1 MNWGPALLCCWPGLP
16 GLWYRGRWSSLFL
29 AVTFAVLL
37 NLTILASFIWTG
49 VFEDDAF
56 PAIAWP
62 VLLLTWFGSAMI
74 ARRNLPD
81 VMSLTKEDPVFAA
94 DEESETAVDALFI
107 EARREYLKGHWNEAQ
122 SLLQRQLNRY
132 PRDIESR
139 LLLATLFRHTRQFDD
154 ALIQLNQIGKFDP
167 AINWKNEIAR
177 ERELLR
183 LVHEF
188 EVNQYDP
195 AAKLANNNDG
205 FIHKKTVTNTGT

>member
-1 MNWGPALLCCWPGLP
+1 MNWGPSLLCCWPGLP
-16 GLWYRGRWSSLFL
+16 GLWYRGRWSSLLL
-29 AVTFAVLL
+29 AIMFAILL
-37 NLTILASFIWTG
+37 NLTIVASFIWTG
-49 VFEDDAF
+49 VFQDDAF

-62 VLLLTWFGSAMI
+62 VLLITWFGSAVI

-81 VMSLTKEDPVFAA
+81 VMSLTKEDPVLAA
-94 DEESETAVDALFI
+94 DEESEAAVDALFI

-122 SLLQRQLNRY
+122 SLLQRQLNHY

-139 LLLATLFRHTRQFDD
+139 LMLATLFRHTRQFDD
-154 ALIQLNQIGKFDP
+154 AVVQLNQVEKFDP

-188 EVNQYDP
+188 ELTQHDP
-195 AAKLANNNDG
+195 AAGLANNNDG
-205 FIHKKTVTNTGT
+205 FIRKTSVTKRVA

>member
-1 MNWGPALLCCWPGLP
+1 MSWGPAILCCWPGLP

-29 AVTFAVLL
+29 AVTFAILL
-37 NLTILASFIWTG
+37 NLTIIASFVWTG
-49 VFEDDAF
+49 IFQDDAF
-56 PAIAWP
+56 PVIAWP

-74 ARRNLPD
+74 ARKNLPD
-81 VMSLTKEDPVFAA
+81 VMSLTKEDPILLA
-94 DEESETAVDALFI
+94 DEESEALNDTLFI

-122 SLLQRQLNRY
+122 GILQRQLKQF

-154 ALIQLNQIGKFDP
+154 AVIQLKQIEKFDP

-188 EVNQYDP
+188 ELTQHDP
-195 AAKLANNNDG
+195 GAKLADNNDG
-205 FIHKKTVTNTGT
+205 FIREEGGRLKTA